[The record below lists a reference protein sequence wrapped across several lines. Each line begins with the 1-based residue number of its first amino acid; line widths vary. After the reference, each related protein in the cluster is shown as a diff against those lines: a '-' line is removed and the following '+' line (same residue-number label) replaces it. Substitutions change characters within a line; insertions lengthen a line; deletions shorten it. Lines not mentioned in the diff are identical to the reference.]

1 MHDVS
6 LTYWRNPVSG
16 IDAVAAAAAPCG
28 SSPPPPPSSAVAS
41 DVQNCKNFISNRFS
55 LAGTLLLRRS
65 VCFEHGTLRVDVGV
79 GVGVGVSVGVD
90 VGVGVGAG
98 VGVGVCVYVCVCVC
112 VCWSVGVCT

>member
-1 MHDVS
+1 MHGVS
-6 LTYWRNPVSG
+6 LTHWRNPVSG

-79 GVGVGVSVGVD
+79 GVSVGAG

-98 VGVGVCVYVCVCVC
+98 VRVGVGVGVGVGVCTCACAYTCV
-112 VCWSVGVCT
+112 